1 MPTLSASDYTNYL
14 KFKAAAASP
23 IQQAVQTRDNATL
36 YQSVI
41 NANVLGSQVAYVL
54 TPALTNI
61 QGNARVVGQ
70 PPNTRA
76 TRFNPATLSYA
87 GLSGAL
93 GPSRVEQP
101 GGLPTG
107 FKSSQGTYHR
117 IPQNAGW
124 QNGA

>member
-23 IQQAVQTRDNATL
+23 IQQAVQTRSNATL
-36 YQSVI
+36 LQSVI
-41 NANVLGSQVAYVL
+41 NTNVLASQAAYVL

-70 PPNTRA
+70 APNTTNNPFA
-76 TRFNPATLSYA
+76 PATLSYS

-93 GPSRVEQP
+93 GPSRVQQP

-107 FKSSQGTYHR
+107 FKGSQGTYHR

-124 QNGA
+124 QNAA